1 MNSLALVDELF
12 DIGQYRHLFIIYMD
26 ADLMIK
32 IKQNL
37 LFMQSRCKSYGND
50 HISYAHVSE

>member
-1 MNSLALVDELF
+1 
-12 DIGQYRHLFIIYMD
+12 MD